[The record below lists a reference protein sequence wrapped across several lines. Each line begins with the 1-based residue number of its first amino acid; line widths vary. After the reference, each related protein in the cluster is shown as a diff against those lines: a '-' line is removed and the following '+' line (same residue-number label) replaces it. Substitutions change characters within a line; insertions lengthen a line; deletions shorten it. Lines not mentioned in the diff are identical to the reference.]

1 MFRTVCL
8 VLIVLCAISTLTF
21 LPAQTSKPTRSVD
34 ASDLQALKSD
44 AQRMHVL
51 LNQMRTNLA
60 FVDTT
65 QSPLKHQFEIEADM
79 WQVML
84 DQMDRR
90 ISAIEAGPGS
100 GSKQ

>member
-1 MFRTVCL
+1 MFRKMFLLL
-8 VLIVLCAISTLTF
+8 VLLLSFENLTF
-21 LPAQTSKPTRSVD
+21 LRAQATKP
-34 ASDLQALKSD
+34 SDDSGLQAMKSD
-44 AQRMHVL
+44 VQRMRAL

-84 DQMDRR
+84 AQMDRR
-90 ISAIEAGPGS
+90 IAAMEAGQGRVP
-100 GSKQ
+100 QR

>member
-1 MFRTVCL
+1 MFQKLCLLL
-8 VLIVLCAISTLTF
+8 VLFFAFSSLTF
-21 LPAQTSKPTRSVD
+21 LPAQISKPQPASD
-34 ASDLQALKSD
+34 SDLQALKQDS
-44 AQRMHVL
+44 QRMRVL

-90 ISAIEAGPGS
+90 IAAMEAGQGTSP
-100 GSKQ
+100 KR

>member
-1 MFRTVCL
+1 MFRRLCL
-8 VLIVLCAISTLTF
+8 VLALLCALSTLTF
-21 LPAQTSKPTRSVD
+21 LPAQTSKPQSATD
-34 ASDLQALKSD
+34 SDLQALKQDS
-44 AQRMHVL
+44 QRMRVL

-79 WQVML
+79 SQVML

-90 ISAIEAGPGS
+90 IAAMEAGQRG
-100 GSKQ
+100 GLNK